1 MNFTNDETTKNK
13 LKYAIV
19 IGLDYVTDKDKK
31 LKGCINDTVL
41 IIKLIID
48 DEETIA
54 QYNEPIE
61 FYTWDRQ
68 PLDVFLK
75 LSNTVGSNES
85 VEILKSLILDRDG
98 NPVITEG
105 QSLPVLIS
113 VKAMAKVM
121 ELLGK

>member
-1 MNFTNDETTKNK
+1 MELTKLVAK
-13 LKYAIV
+13 PQLIKIV
-19 IGLDYVTDKDKK
+19 L
-31 LKGCINDTVL
+31 
-41 IIKLIID
+41 D
-48 DEETIA
+48 DEETVKE
-54 QYNEPIE
+54 YNEAIE
-61 FYTWDRQ
+61 FYTMDRQ

-85 VEILKSLILDRDG
+85 VEILKSLVLDRDG
-98 NPVITEG
+98 NPVVTEG